1 MNEIHPDGGKL
12 RWSGTIVF
20 FLEKNVLPD
29 VQIYWEMLPNVWSNG
44 TRFSWNSSKNAVFEK
59 KTKKCPQV
67 NLFKKEGKKRN
78 RKFKC
83 GLFLLKPTWS
93 VESQDTS
100 MLL

>member
-1 MNEIHPDGGKL
+1 MYKFTEKCSLMCGKTVPDFHETLQKMQSLKKKL
-12 RWSGTIVF
+12 KSVPGW
-20 FLEKNVLPD
+20 
-29 VQIYWEMLPNVWSNG
+29 M
-44 TRFSWNSSKNAVFEK
+44 
-59 KTKKCPQV
+59 